1 MSGRLTAGNF
11 CPIVSFMG
19 HDILTSVEPN
29 SMLLTALDEDAR
41 EELLGRGRKKSYRK
55 GEMIFAR
62 GDEGDSLIV
71 VLSGRVEV
79 SVTAMNGRKSVLD
92 HMGAGAVLGE
102 VAMMDNGTR
111 SADVIAG
118 SKVDALILGR
128 ADIKQ
133 FLVEHPEA
141 MVAMIAELCAK
152 VRNASDMF
160 ENQAQVVANNR
171 LARCLLRFG
180 EKWGKE
186 EADGS
191 VRIEQPFSQADIG
204 EFSGLARE
212 NVNRHL
218 KAWEADGIIKIDG
231 RMLVLL
237 DTYALEDIAE
247 L

>member
-1 MSGRLTAGNF
+1 MARN
-11 CPIVSFMG
+11 PIPS
-19 HDILTSVEPN
+19 IEPN
-29 SMLLTALDEDAR
+29 SMLLAALEDEDRA
-41 EELLGRGRKKSYRK
+41 ELLSRGRMKTYRR

-62 GDEGDSLIV
+62 GDEGTTLIV
-71 VLSGRVEV
+71 VVSGRVEV

-92 HMGAGAVLGE
+92 HMGAGEVLGE

-118 SKVDALILGR
+118 SKVEALILSRTDIR
-128 ADIKQ
+128 A
-133 FLVEHPEA
+133 FLAERPDAAVG
-141 MVAMIAELCAK
+141 MIAELCAK
-152 VRNASDMF
+152 IRNASDMF

-180 EKWGKE
+180 EKWGVE
-186 EADGS
+186 NADGS

-218 KAWEADGIIKIDG
+218 KSWEADGIISIEG
-231 RMLVLL
+231 RTLVLN
-237 DTYALEDIAE
+237 DTLALEDIAE